1 MNEKSLI
8 AKLVAPYGGKL
19 VDLFVPEGERDI
31 FVQRAKH
38 LPSIQIS
45 FRSVC
50 DLELMAVGAFSP
62 LERFMGEK
70 DYRSVLQH
78 MRMADGTLM
87 PIPITLPADSV
98 DGLTIGKELVLRS
111 PTNEMLAIMLLE
123 EVFPWDLEQE
133 CTAVLNTTDSR
144 HPLVSEMHTWGRHY
158 LSGPLRVL
166 NLPRYND
173 FPDLRKTPAEVRMML
188 EAMGRDHVVA
198 YQPRHPMHRAYEVLT
213 KAAAEE
219 TDGSLLIHPFASIT
233 GYGDREHFTRVRCY
247 RTLIE
252 NHYDRGRTLM
262 NLIPLAVRM
271 AGLRAGLWHGI
282 INRNYGADHLLIG
295 GDSQG
300 PGKDSRGRA
309 LYASRDVQEFF
320 RALENEIGVRI
331 TPLKEMVYLPRKDRF
346 EAADTVVH
354 GSEEYIRV
362 SAVKEI
368 EESLFRGTLLP
379 EWFTHPEV
387 AQILY
392 EANPPK
398 TRQGFCVWLT
408 GLPSSGKSTI
418 ADILVPLLMAAGKK
432 VTLLDGDVVRTH
444 LTKGLGFSKEDRITN
459 ILRVGFVA
467 SEVVRHEGV
476 AVCALISPFEVA
488 RDQVRA
494 LVDGE
499 RFIEVF
505 VDTPVAV
512 CEVRDVKGMYTMAK
526 NGKIKGFTGV
536 DDAYEPPRSPE
547 LCIDTISISPDQ
559 CARMIMTH
567 LMEKGF
573 LPTNGREAAR
583 QVVRQDLARTMSNRP
598 ENVQWLKQP

>member
-1 MNEKSLI
+1 MT
-8 AKLVAPYGGKL
+8 KLVAPYGGKL
-19 VDLFVPEGERDI
+19 VDLFVPDEERGI
-31 FVQRAKH
+31 LVKKAKH

-50 DLELMAVGAFSP
+50 DLELLTIGAFSP
-62 LERFMGEK
+62 LDRFMGEK

-98 DGLTIGKELVLRS
+98 DGLTIGNELVLRS

-133 CTAVLNTTDSR
+133 CTAVLSTTDSR

-158 LSGPLRVL
+158 LSGPLQVL

-198 YQPRHPMHRAYEVLT
+198 YQPRHPMHRAHEVLT

-219 TDGSLLIHPFASIT
+219 TDGSLLIHPFAGIT
-233 GYGDREHFTRVRCY
+233 GYGDREHFTRVRCF

-252 NHYDRGRTLM
+252 NHYDPGRTVL

-271 AGLRAGLWHGI
+271 AGPRAGLWHGI
-282 INRNYGADHLLIG
+282 INRNYGADHLIIG
-295 GDSQG
+295 GDPYG
-300 PGKDSRGRA
+300 PGKDSHGRA

-320 RALENEIGVRI
+320 RALEDEIGVRMI
-331 TPLKEMVYLPRKDRF
+331 PLKEMVYLPEKDRY
-346 EAADTVVH
+346 EASDGVVN
-354 GSEEYIRV
+354 GSEEFIRV
-362 SAVKEI
+362 FASKVI
-368 EESLFRGTLLP
+368 EESLFRGTRLP
-379 EWFTHPEV
+379 EWFSHPEV

-476 AVCALISPFEVA
+476 AICALISPFEVA
-488 RDQVRA
+488 RDQVRS
-494 LVDGE
+494 LVGGE

-505 VDTPVAV
+505 VDTPVDV

-536 DDAYEPPRSPE
+536 DDAYEPPCSPE
-547 LCIDTISISPDQ
+547 LCIDTVAISPDK
-559 CARMIMTH
+559 CARMIITL

-573 LPTNGREAAR
+573 LPTNGREATR
-583 QVVRQDLARTMSNRP
+583 QVVRTDLAQATSSFSGS
-598 ENVQWLKQP
+598 VQWLERP